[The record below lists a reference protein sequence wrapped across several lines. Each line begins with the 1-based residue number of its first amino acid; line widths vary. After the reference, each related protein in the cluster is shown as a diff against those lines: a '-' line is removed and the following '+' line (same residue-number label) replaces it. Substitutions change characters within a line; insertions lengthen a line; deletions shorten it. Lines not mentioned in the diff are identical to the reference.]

1 MMYQYFKYIL
11 WGYKGYTRQKLATLY
26 AFLVVSNPEMTF
38 ASAIHDP
45 LAINLHRQT
54 SRLLTSIPEHD
65 HHHASLHNA
74 SSTRQ
79 LLAAL
84 SSTLAAPAYTQLVA
98 TLFRPLLIDLC
109 ARWLEMEGD
118 EERHLVALCYLVEV
132 HEELFPILNLLLKRN
147 EDGPLWFII
156 QQHSPLSIEKT
167 RLQRILLAYYRILSA
182 NRQLPDH
189 LQWSLAPLS
198 KLIWTPQLDN
208 GVRLLAI
215 QCYALQSGMGEVE
228 RNKMEQEVLG
238 ESCRVECQLNYGQDR
253 EGTEKMVDGWVLP
266 VVELRRI
273 QEQRNE
279 IATNPIDYFSEETQQ
294 TSSLRLEDLCPF
306 IANVHGVLLLRS
318 SPIAPTD
325 LTLIPTPSSIKALR
339 QLALHLSLR
348 LPTLLTSS
356 PSAGK
361 ALLISHLAG
370 VVHPDR
376 RNQIVTIHLA
386 DTSLDPRSLLGS
398 YVSSTTH
405 PGTFEWKEGVLVRC
419 MREGKWVVLEDVDR
433 GSSEVLGAVK
443 PLVES
448 LGLHKWIGGR
458 ARLDVPGH
466 GFVVAHDLF
475 MIFATRSLLPSGSG
489 TFHSPTFFG
498 SQKFSEMIV
507 DSPSPEELRTII
519 DAKFRRLAG
528 GTAQAAIDLW
538 RSVKELETPSSTRD
552 IGLRDLEKFC
562 QRLERL
568 LSSSH
573 QPMSITQEHERS
585 YSLGAL
591 FPNPTL
597 REDMYLEARDV
608 FFGSGALTAA
618 TRAHSELVARVIGE
632 QLCLDSD
639 RQEWI
644 LHGRT
649 PGFEIEKD
657 AKDQIVAVQFGR
669 TRLAAQKSPLIPTS
683 SRPFAMHKPAISLL
697 SRIAS
702 SISNG
707 EPILLTG
714 ETGTGKTSVLTYLAS
729 LLGRPLISLNL
740 SNQTES
746 ADLLGGL
753 KPVDARVSGSQ
764 LQEIFL
770 DLFGAT
776 FSRRKNEKF
785 ETEVRKA
792 VNECRWKRSV
802 GLWKESIRLA
812 VERIQFRQTEHQR
825 ALDDETPRKRRK
837 TEPTA
842 SVAEWLKF
850 LHLVEEFEVQHVQG
864 QGKFAF
870 AFVEGP
876 LVKALRSGDWILLDE
891 VNLASPETL
900 ECITGLLHGPT
911 ASITLTE
918 HGSLEPIPRHPDFRL
933 FACMNPATDVG
944 KKDLPPD
951 IRSRFTEM
959 DVPSPDA
966 DQETLLTI
974 ISQYVGHVAVGD
986 KRIIMDVAEFY
997 RAVKQESESRRIAD
1011 GANHRPHFSM
1021 RTLTRALTFAADT
1034 ASTFSLRRSIWE
1046 GCLMAFTM
1054 VLDADSAKIVT
1065 KAARDHLLS
1074 GVRNISSLLA
1084 REPAPPADILYA
1096 KFGPFYLEKGPFEEH
1111 PTEEYIITPSVERKL
1126 IDLARIILTRRFPV
1140 LIEGPTSSGKTSS
1153 IEYLAKRTGHRFIR
1167 INNHEHTDIQE
1178 YLGSY
1183 VSDPFTGKLV
1193 FKDGLLVQ
1201 ALRRGDWIVLDE
1213 LNLAPTEVLEALNRL
1228 LDDNRELVIPETQE
1242 IVRPHPHFMLFAT
1255 QNPPGLYAGRKILS
1269 RAFRNRFLEV
1279 HFDDVPQSE
1288 LETILCQRCRIAPS
1302 YGRRIV
1308 SVFRELQQ
1316 RRQTSRIFESRQG
1329 FATLRD
1335 LFRWAG
1341 RDAVG
1346 YQELADNGYMLL
1358 AERTRRPEDKAV
1370 VKEVLESV
1378 MGVRVDEDAMY
1389 DFRRHGPNL
1398 ESFLG
1403 NMPPPASKTVWTKAM
1418 QRLYTLVCRGLKYN
1432 EPILLVGDTG
1442 SGKTSVCQ
1450 AFTDATS
1457 QRLIT
1462 VNCHQNTET
1471 ADLIGGLRPVRNR
1484 GVLQASLIEEAV
1496 SILQEFG
1503 EEVSAPTS
1511 NSLTAALASVLR
1523 SSTLSQASR
1532 LRLQK
1537 CHHDLVH
1544 SNSIFE
1550 WRDGPLIEAM
1560 QEGNIFL
1567 LDEISLADDSVLE
1580 RLNSVLEPGRLIVLA
1595 ERGGASTDES
1605 FIRASKD
1612 FKLLA
1617 TMNPGGDYG
1626 KKELSPALRNRFTEI
1641 WVPPVDDFHD
1651 VELIVNRLW
1660 GCQSLQAFTGPLLSF
1675 VQWLCLRTGDRSLM
1689 GLRDILAWV
1698 GFMNATMR
1706 DVGRSGVVY
1715 PRELFH
1721 HAAHMTYLDGLSS
1734 FPQLAGYSREALNS
1748 LKDDAEKK
1756 LEELIPLIEPLGSSG
1771 PTYDP
1776 TQYVQLGSFA
1786 LDKGSL
1792 SPSRASF
1799 NFNAPTTLNNAM
1811 RVVRACQVAK
1821 PILLE
1826 GSPGVGKTS
1835 LITALANISGH
1846 ELCRINLSD
1855 QTDLVDLFGSDLPV
1869 EGGTAGEF
1877 MWKDAEFLRALQ
1889 EGHWVLLDEMNLAPQ
1904 AVLEGLNAVLDHRG
1918 TVYIPELNRSFD
1930 RHPSFRVFAA
1940 QNPLLQGG
1948 GRKGLPKSF
1957 VNRFTKVY
1965 IEELTPS
1972 DIHIVCS
1979 QIFSGVDENV
1989 LRAMIAFN
1997 IELSNQI
2004 CAQRLFAQDGSPWEF
2019 NLRDVLRWGALTFT
2033 KRPPYRPQDFLRS
2046 VYLHRFRI
2054 SQDRSQA
2061 RQIFDAA
2068 TLTSPLEEADAPAW
2082 TITASE
2088 IHIGHLSM
2096 TRRNF
2101 SPLSRPRRVLKMQL
2115 SALQA
2120 LGDCV
2125 SQSWLA
2131 IVTGPNNSGKSSVI
2145 HALASITGNQLLEV
2159 SIHGATDTMDI
2170 LGSFEQVDAR
2180 RRLIVLFDEAISLL
2194 HSDCS
2199 TKSGSKFAIHHQN
2212 KARRLRE
2219 QYAQASA
2226 GHFPNLGATAIDFF
2240 FTLTTLESPS
2250 KLVYTRI
2257 HSDAV
2262 KFLSQASGAGQFE
2275 WVDGP
2280 LIKAMKSGNW
2290 MVLDGANLC
2299 SPSVLDR
2306 LNSLCEA
2313 GGTLSLSERGFVDGH
2328 VQVIRPHPDF
2338 RLFMTVDPRYGEL
2351 SRAMRNR
2358 GIEVALIS
2366 NPAADDLSILLDYS
2380 RLPLASSLSISNMT
2394 ALQFDAARRG
2404 LSSQVIS
2411 STLFVRSTGHSLDQH
2426 SNLAALVD
2434 TAPSL
2439 LLPSLPTQ
2447 DIHSWIFF
2455 LARSLAPSS
2464 MPLLTR
2470 YLLNRYPKES
2480 VSHKLLQFIYA
2491 FPPHILDSA
2500 LQELRWAFVQEKH
2513 ISVDSLLAQPM
2524 DFYSAQGRLFGGES
2538 QQLRDG
2544 DISHSMVVEV
2554 LNLSA
2559 SIFLDQ
2565 TERFALVPDHVA
2577 SAPESSLRIRQA
2589 AIAVIQ
2595 EIGQVSQDTLRQAP
2609 MCDLPSVKLA
2619 SRILSFTEDLK
2630 RVLKSSEHDFSTIY
2644 SISERLLAALADCP
2658 ASFNDILEYAR
2669 VLRRSVSLSTGLRI
2683 FEIWSK
2689 LYLDE
2694 LPKPMIETVK
2704 STERLMSSLGDSS
2717 NAFLIRKQAFTV
2729 ICLETL
2735 PPPLESH
2742 RPVSL
2747 GDLQLTLQ
2755 KCLLSSADKSTA
2767 QESLRIDW
2775 RTILL
2780 EFYVLSACRASS
2792 IQSATMQEI
2801 VDMNARQRTSP
2812 LARLAHLQHLVW
2824 ALDANLDH
2832 PSLFV
2837 RANIRWLEG
2846 LWEVKM
2852 NSSSPAGPSILFQPV
2867 LLRHSVAICD
2877 ITNVPLLSL
2886 TNHQQEL
2893 HQHARL
2899 VLNESKQASSR
2910 MAQLAEVYYQTLLT
2924 IISCFS
2930 SSYESEDFSAIQTS
2944 TAQDWSNFP
2953 RSFQHVLLLLQRSK
2967 DEALIAAL
2975 QKELLP
2981 LVDLLPKTT
2990 TLQFLG
2996 LAWIGCSRL
3005 LFNLIIP
3012 DTPIDPAGIQN
3023 CAYSHLLRDQRH
3035 LRTQIDL
3042 HQKLEF
3048 LVTGNASNSTL
3059 AHLKFQLD
3067 EVQGALAQL
3076 PNLPRRD
3083 HDLRLHLFWTEV
3095 AQFQETVLHT
3105 VKINGL
3111 LDAVYYK
3118 KENASLRER
3127 VIQESLEGFYQRLE
3141 SVYPEFPDLI
3151 VLLKFGIL
3159 QMRLGLRTLVDATS
3173 APEGDLPARSTM
3185 SLLAFPSAN
3194 SSSRIIN
3201 LFKDAPPSGSSVF
3214 KGILITLAASV
3225 VLRQLGLQER
3235 DFLSSIHAT
3244 YERAA
3249 KLWLIDRAKEKKTT
3263 EEASSLYRQ
3272 SKMDYSAKSDAEVEQ
3287 QEFLAMFPTFEE
3299 ALSNNT
3305 LAFDVDQAHPSS
3317 FIQPSDMP
3325 VFLRLHYHL
3334 VESSCDP
3341 SSFNSVVEEFSD
3353 LKHSMIHTLMTSST
3367 SPLPACLDRTSI
3379 HFQFNLLRDTLFSLD
3394 CDAAT
3399 IMPYNFY
3406 STPNYREVKKCASIV
3421 LSCRKRLQNISDEWP
3436 DQMVLKHLIERCDS
3450 ILNVASSSPVA
3461 KLLSMI
3467 EQLLVQSDD
3476 WEMYA
3481 NRENSLKAHREDLIR
3496 LVVDWRRLELSSWQ
3510 GLLESQAASLRD
3522 ELAEWWFRLY
3532 DVIVR
3537 VPSSLVTQDQ
3547 KLDEATFQRHFQELA
3562 PLLNEFIT
3570 SSPLGQFHA
3579 RLRMIRSFEHYIV
3592 FIQPLHSVVQNSI
3605 LQRVERILH
3614 ATYQYYQLFSESLQK
3629 HLLEQKS
3636 PLDMEIKALVKL
3648 ASWKDVN
3655 VEALKQSAKQ
3665 THVRLYKVVKKFR
3678 DVLRQPVIDKLQ
3690 PFSAT
3695 DADGEPLSLGENDDP
3710 ALSVTFPDSLQDKGG
3725 QSNASQNHIFHIRR
3739 TFGVYVSLISKQLC
3753 PFIRRCSPQLVD
3765 DVAVEIIRTARSL
3778 ASIVI
3783 PPGPLQEKQL
3793 KALLVRKRKAWSDL
3807 LKELKHAGFSNSLKP
3822 EVLRQH
3828 TDQLWIKEQPI
3839 MPKTPADISV
3849 DNGERYFTKLCGS
3862 LTILRSSL
3870 PNHHGDLTTRELQR
3884 GQMFLESGFSMA
3896 LDLRNRLTMSLTVF
3910 GQISTTLGRLKQL
3923 SSSSENLVPTGPN
3936 LHEHISSL
3944 LMAHVKIS
3952 HGLSELLKNVP
3963 VVDYFA
3969 VGSSI
3974 PDSLLGELSDTLR
3987 MTVSLENELRSIVSD
4002 ISPNMPPILQ
4012 KWENKLLLRATEHIS
4027 QVNARIIAWRA
4038 CEPRLGYL
4046 FLPLQE
4052 WLNERT
4058 PAPLFPSESTT
4069 ISDDSKFSSLLN
4081 SLLLSIQAFVH
4092 RCSREADGLQEDHPE
4107 KYALKGYHSIRD
4119 FTHFLSL
4126 AGVNARLNDFLASL
4140 TSRDDISGE
4149 LSRVIPF
4156 LNLYLAL
4163 AKDQLVSHSR
4173 WTKALFK
4180 LNFILCSILHTLC
4193 EQGFCKPPN
4202 KNDAGAELPETSDGV
4217 GIGEG
4222 SGTENASKD
4231 IQDESQIEGL
4241 KGDNDEDQGAQD
4253 RHEDGGAIEM
4263 DNDFSGDLED
4273 LPDDCSDNA
4282 DQSDAGSE
4290 ADLNEILDELD
4301 RLDPSTIDEKMW
4313 GDEKGSGDSNDTE
4326 EKADQDH
4333 SKEQGGASEV
4343 VAKESEHQSKTTE
4356 KTRDDR
4362 TSREDME
4369 LDKEEKFSEGEE
4381 EESSEPNT
4389 GGGATDEHV
4398 PEANTLDLPDDID
4411 LVGDEAERDEAGKME
4426 EEETAVDPQIDD
4438 FAMHD
4443 PSREP
4448 LQDEDEGELL
4458 HSEEGSAEN
4467 DAEKAYDTNDEGVSE
4482 DAIAQPD
4489 MSKADGTT
4497 DQNEV
4502 PSTEVDGSA
4511 STGEAGVAKGRSG
4524 EACASDEKTLDG
4536 NSSPEGQATEME
4548 PTDHSGTG
4556 SAMSGLR
4563 QGQDP
4568 SQSESQC
4575 TTVPNP
4581 LRSLSDMLKEIRQRF
4596 DEILSGDQD
4605 DTPHEYVGDSNYQS
4619 QIEYLRPQ
4627 DADHNMQALGP
4638 AGEEQVAKLD
4648 QITIVD
4654 EEMKVENAFAPMDV
4668 DETPTEDHVPLPQ
4681 QAAQPSEVPRADRH
4695 DDAEGAI
4702 LQVGRRQTSDLQT
4715 PHPLVRAGTAEV
4727 IDDDQN
4733 TEMELTAWR
4742 AADYPESG
4750 AEHIWRL
4757 YESLTH
4763 DLAYTLCEQLR
4774 LILEPTLAT
4783 RLKGD
4788 YRTGKRLNMKRV
4800 ISYIASDYTKDKI
4813 WLRRTKPS
4821 TREYQVLIS
4830 IDDSRS
4836 MAESHSIHLAYQA
4849 LALISKALSR
4859 LESGDVAISKFGETV
4874 DLLHGFDQGPFTEQA
4889 GTKVLNAFRFT
4900 QKATNVSSLLQTSL
4914 KALEKA
4920 RERKAMCSASSA
4932 DLWQLQII
4940 ISDGMCQDHEGL
4952 RPVLRKA
4959 EEQRVMI
4966 VFVIIDSLQAT
4977 DPTNSGGPHHGSI
4990 LQMEKAELRT
5000 ENGKTEICM
5009 QKYLESF
5016 PFEYY
5021 VVLRNVEALPDVLAG
5036 TLKQF
5041 FERISEE

>member
-1 MMYQYFKYIL
+1 M
-11 WGYKGYTRQKLATLY
+11 TLAS
-26 AFLVVSNPEMTF
+26 V
-38 ASAIHDP
+38 IHDP

-54 SRLLTSIPEHD
+54 NLLLACIPEHD
-65 HHHASLHNA
+65 HHHAPLNNA

-118 EERHLVALCYLVEV
+118 DERHLVALCYLVEV
-132 HEELFPILNLLLKRN
+132 HEELFPILNLFLKRN
-147 EDGPLWFII
+147 ENGPLWFIT
-156 QQHSPLSIEKT
+156 QHSPLSVEKT

-228 RNKMEQEVLG
+228 RNKMEQDVLG
-238 ESCRVECQLNYGQDR
+238 ESCGVECQLNYGQDR
-253 EGTEKMVDGWVLP
+253 EGAEKMVDGWVLP

-273 QEQRNE
+273 QEQRKE
-279 IATNPIDYFSEETQQ
+279 IVTNPIDYFSEETHQA
-294 TSSLRLEDLCPF
+294 SNLGAEDLCPF

-318 SPIAPTD
+318 SPISLPN
-325 LTLIPTPSSIKALR
+325 LTLIPTPSSIRVLR

-405 PGTFEWKEGVLVRC
+405 PGTFEWKEGVLVHC

-433 GSSEVLGAVK
+433 GSNEVLGVVK

-466 GFVVAHDLF
+466 GSVVAHDQF

-489 TFHSPTFFG
+489 TFYSPTFFG
-498 SQKFSEMIV
+498 SHKFSEMIV

-519 DAKFRRLAG
+519 DAKFPRLAG

-538 RSVKELETPSSTRD
+538 HSVKELGAPSSTRD

-562 QRLERL
+562 RRLEKL
-568 LSSSH
+568 LSSSC
-573 QPMSITQEHERS
+573 QPMSITFDHEQS
-585 YSLGAL
+585 YSLGSL
-591 FPNPTL
+591 LPNPTL
-597 REDMYLEARDV
+597 REDVYLEARDV

-618 TRAHSELVARVIGE
+618 TRAHAELAARVIGK

-639 RQEWI
+639 RQDWV

-657 AKDQIVAVQFGR
+657 ANGQIIAVQFGR
-669 TRLAAQKSPLIPTS
+669 TRLAAQKRALNPTS

-714 ETGTGKTSVLTYLAS
+714 ETGTGKTSVITHLAS

-753 KPVDARVSGSQ
+753 KPVDARISGSQ
-764 LQEIFL
+764 LQETFL

-792 VNECRWKRSV
+792 VNESRWKRSV
-802 GLWKESIRLA
+802 GLWKESVRLA
-812 VERIQFRQTEHQR
+812 VERIQFREAEHQR
-825 ALDDETPRKRRK
+825 AQDDETPRKRRK

-842 SVAEWLKF
+842 SAAEWLEF
-850 LHLVEEFEVQHVQG
+850 LRLVEEFEVQHVQG
-864 QGKFAF
+864 KGKLAF

-944 KKDLPPD
+944 KKGLPPN

-959 DVPSPDA
+959 DVPSPDV

-974 ISQYVGHVAVGD
+974 ISQYIGHVAVGD
-986 KRIIMDVAEFY
+986 KRVIMDVAEFY
-997 RAVKQESESRRIAD
+997 RAVKQESEYRRIAD

-1034 ASTFSLRRSIWE
+1034 ASTYGLRRSIWE

-1074 GVRNISSLLA
+1074 GVRNVSSVLA

-1279 HFDDVPQSE
+1279 HFGDVPQNE
-1288 LETILCQRCRIAPS
+1288 LETILCRRCRIAPS

-1316 RRQTSRIFESRQG
+1316 RRQTSRVFESRQG

-1378 MGVRVDEDAMY
+1378 MGVRVDEDEMY
-1389 DFRRHGPNL
+1389 DFRRHGPSL
-1398 ESFLG
+1398 ETFLG
-1403 NMPPPASKTVWTKAM
+1403 NTPPPASKTVWTKAM
-1418 QRLYTLVCRGLKYN
+1418 QRLYTLVCRGMKYN

-1450 AFTDATS
+1450 IFADATS
-1457 QRLIT
+1457 QRLVT

-1484 GVLQASLIEEAV
+1484 AVLQASLIEEAT

-1503 EEVSAPTS
+1503 EEISTPTT
-1511 NSLTAALASVLR
+1511 NSLTTALASVLR
-1523 SSTLSQASR
+1523 SSTLSQESR
-1532 LRLQK
+1532 LCSQK
-1537 CHHDLVH
+1537 CYNNLVH

-1550 WRDGPLIEAM
+1550 WHDGPLIEAM

-1580 RLNSVLEPGRLIVLA
+1580 RLNSVLEPGRSIVLA

-1605 FIRASKD
+1605 FIRASKG

-1641 WVPPVDDFHD
+1641 WVPPVDDFDD
-1651 VELIVNRLW
+1651 VELIVNSLW
-1660 GCQSLQAFTGPLLSF
+1660 GCKSLQAFTGPLLSF

-1698 GFMNATMR
+1698 GFMNATMQ
-1706 DVGRSGVVY
+1706 DVGRSGVVH

-1734 FPQLAGYSREALNS
+1734 FPQLAGYSSEALS
-1748 LKDDAEKK
+1748 CLKGDAEKK
-1756 LEELIPLIEPLGSSG
+1756 LEELIPLIEPLGSSV
-1771 PTYDP
+1771 PIYDP

-1792 SPSRASF
+1792 PPSRQSF

-1835 LITALANISGH
+1835 LITALANLSGH

-1930 RHPSFRVFAA
+1930 RHPAFRVFGA

-1972 DIHIVCS
+1972 DIYIVCS

-2033 KRPPYRPQDFLRS
+2033 KCPPYRPQDFLRS

-2061 RQIFDAA
+2061 RRIFDAA
-2068 TLTSPLEEADAPAW
+2068 ALTSPLEEDDAPAW
-2082 TITASE
+2082 TITPSE

-2145 HALASITGNQLLEV
+2145 HTLANITGHQLLEV
-2159 SIHGATDTMDI
+2159 SINGATDTMDI

-2180 RRLIVLFDEAISLL
+2180 RRLIMLFDEAISLL
-2194 HSDCS
+2194 RSDCS
-2199 TKSGSKFAIHHQN
+2199 TNSGSRFAIHHQN

-2219 QYAQASA
+2219 QYAHAPA
-2226 GHFPNLGATAIDFF
+2226 GRFSTLAATAIDFF
-2240 FTLTTLESPS
+2240 FTLNTLESPS
-2250 KLVYTRI
+2250 KPVYTRI

-2262 KFLSQASGAGQFE
+2262 KLLSSAYGAGQFE

-2313 GGTLSLSERGFVDGH
+2313 GGTLTLSERGFVDGN

-2338 RLFMTVDPRYGEL
+2338 RLFMTVDPHYGEL

-2358 GIEVALIS
+2358 GIEVALIFDS
-2366 NPAADDLSILLDYS
+2366 AADDLSILLDYS
-2380 RLPLASSLSISNMT
+2380 RLPLVSSLSIANMT

-2404 LSSQVIS
+2404 LSNQVIS
-2411 STLFVRSTGHSLDQH
+2411 STPFVRSTGHSLDQH

-2447 DIHSWIFF
+2447 DIHSWVFF
-2455 LARSLAPSS
+2455 LSRSLAPSS

-2470 YLLNRYPKES
+2470 YLVHRYPQES
-2480 VSHKLLQFIYA
+2480 ASHKLLQFIYA

-2500 LQELRWAFVQEKH
+2500 LQELRRAFVREKH
-2513 ISVDSLLAQPM
+2513 ISVDALLAQPM
-2524 DFYSAQGRLFGGES
+2524 DFYSTQGRLLGGEY

-2544 DISHSMVVEV
+2544 DTSHSMVVEV

-2565 TERFALVPDHVA
+2565 AENFALAPDHVP
-2577 SAPESSLRIRQA
+2577 SAPERSLRVRQA
-2589 AIAVIQ
+2589 VVAVLQ
-2595 EIGQVSQDTLRQAP
+2595 EISQVSQQTLRQAP
-2609 MCDLPSVKLA
+2609 VCDLHSVKLA
-2619 SRILSFTEDLK
+2619 SRILSFTVDLK
-2630 RVLKSSEHDFSTIY
+2630 RVLESPQHDFSTIY

-2658 ASFNDILEYAR
+2658 ASFHDILEHAR
-2669 VLRRSVSLSTGLRI
+2669 VLRRSVSLSTGLGI
-2683 FEIWSK
+2683 FEVWSK

-2694 LPKPMIETVK
+2694 LPKPMIEAVE
-2704 STERLMSSLGDSS
+2704 STERLMSSLSDSS
-2717 NAFLIRKQAFTV
+2717 NVFRSVIRKQAFTV
-2729 ICLETL
+2729 ISLETL

-2755 KCLLSSADKSTA
+2755 KCLLSSADESTA
-2767 QESLRIDW
+2767 QEPLHIDW

-2780 EFYVLSACRASS
+2780 EFYVLSVCRAPSF
-2792 IQSATMQEI
+2792 QSATMQEI
-2801 VDMNARQRTSP
+2801 INLNARQRTSP
-2812 LARLAHLQHLVW
+2812 LARLAYLQHLVW

-2837 RANIRWLEG
+2837 RASIRWLEG
-2846 LWEVKM
+2846 LWEATV
-2852 NSSSPAGPSILFQPV
+2852 NSSGPAGPSILFQPV
-2867 LLRHSVAICD
+2867 LLRNSVAICD
-2877 ITNVPLLSL
+2877 ITNVPLVSL

-2893 HQHARL
+2893 RQHAHL

-2910 MAQLAEVYYQTLLT
+2910 VAQLAVVYYQTLLT

-2930 SSYESEDFSAIQTS
+2930 SSYESEDYSAIQTC

-2953 RSFQHVLLLLQRSK
+2953 QSFQHLLFLLQRSK
-2967 DEALIAAL
+2967 NGALVAAI

-2981 LVDLLPKTT
+2981 LMDLFPKTT

-3012 DTPIDPAGIQN
+3012 DTPIDPGGIQN
-3023 CAYSHLLRDQRH
+3023 CVYSRLLRDQRDLH
-3035 LRTQIDL
+3035 MQIDL
-3042 HQKLEF
+3042 HQQLES
-3048 LVTGNASNSTL
+3048 LVTGNASNRTL
-3059 AHLKFQLD
+3059 AHLKLQLD
-3067 EVQGALAQL
+3067 EVQKALAQL
-3076 PNLPRRD
+3076 PNLPHRD
-3083 HDLRLHLFWTEV
+3083 HVLRLHFFWAEV
-3095 AQFQETVLHT
+3095 AQFQETILHA
-3105 VKINGL
+3105 VRINGL
-3111 LDAVYYK
+3111 LDALYYK
-3118 KENASLRER
+3118 KEDASLRER
-3127 VIQESLEGFYQRLE
+3127 VIQESLDGFYQRLE
-3141 SVYPEFPDLI
+3141 SVYPEFPDLVI
-3151 VLLKFGIL
+3151 LLKFGIL
-3159 QMRLGLRTLVDATS
+3159 QMRLGLRTLMDATS
-3173 APEGDLPARSTM
+3173 VPEGDPSARLTM

-3201 LFKDAPPSGSSVF
+3201 LFRDAPLSGSSVF

-3225 VLRQLGLQER
+3225 VLKHLGLQER
-3235 DFLSSIHAT
+3235 DLLSSIHAT

-3249 KLWLIDRAKEKKTT
+3249 KLWLIDRAKEKQTT

-3272 SKMDYSAKSDAEVEQ
+3272 SKMDYSAMSDVEVEQ

-3299 ALSNNT
+3299 ALSNDT
-3305 LAFDVDQAHPSS
+3305 LTFNVDQAHPSS
-3317 FIQPSDMP
+3317 FVQPSDITTL
-3325 VFLRLHYHL
+3325 LRLHYHL
-3334 VESSCDP
+3334 VEASYDSP
-3341 SSFNSVVEEFSD
+3341 SFNNVIQEFSD
-3353 LKHSMIHTLMTSST
+3353 LKHSMIHTLMTGST
-3367 SPLPACLDRTSI
+3367 SSLPVCLDRTSI
-3379 HFQFNLLRDTLFSLD
+3379 HFQFNLLRNSLSSLD
-3394 CDAAT
+3394 CDAT
-3399 IMPYNFY
+3399 TKTPYNFY
-3406 STPNYREVKKCASIV
+3406 STSNYQEVKKCASIV
-3421 LSCRKRLQNISDEWP
+3421 LSCRKRLQNISDDWP

-3450 ILNVASSSPVA
+3450 ILNVTSSSPVA

-3476 WEMYA
+3476 WEMCA
-3481 NRENSLKAHREDLIR
+3481 NRENSLKAQREDLIR

-3537 VPSSLVTQDQ
+3537 VPSSLATQDQ
-3547 KLDEATFQRHFQELA
+3547 KLDEAAFQRHFQELT

-3579 RLRMIRSFEHYIV
+3579 RLRMIQSFEHYIV
-3592 FIQPLHSVVQNSI
+3592 LIQPLHSVAQKFHS
-3605 LQRVERILH
+3605 
-3614 ATYQYYQLFSESLQK
+3614 TPLQK

-3636 PLDMEIKALVKL
+3636 PLDMEIKALIKL

-3678 DVLRQPVIDKLQ
+3678 DVLRQPIIDKLQ

-3695 DADGEPLSLGENDDP
+3695 DADGEPLRLDENDEP
-3710 ALSVTFPDSLQDKGG
+3710 APSVAFPDSLQDKGE
-3725 QSNASQNHIFHIRR
+3725 QSNASQNHILYIRR
-3739 TFGVYVSLISKQLC
+3739 TFGIYVSLISKQLC
-3753 PFIRRCSPQLVD
+3753 PFVRRCSPRLVD
-3765 DVAVEIIRTARSL
+3765 DTAVEIIRTTRSL
-3778 ASIVI
+3778 ASVVI
-3783 PPGPLQEKQL
+3783 PAGPLQEKQL

-3807 LKELKHAGFSNSLKP
+3807 LKELKHAGFSSSLKP

-3849 DNGERYFTKLCGS
+3849 DSGERYFAKLCGS

-3870 PNHHGDLTTRELQR
+3870 PNHHGDLTTRELLR
-3884 GQMFLESGFSMA
+3884 GQTFLESGFSMA
-3896 LDLRNRLTMSLTVF
+3896 LDLRDKLTTSLTF
-3910 GQISTTLGRLKQL
+3910 FEQISTTLGRLKRL

-3944 LMAHVKIS
+3944 LLAHVKIS
-3952 HGLSELLKNVP
+3952 HGLSELLKNAP
-3963 VVDYFA
+3963 VFDYFA

-3987 MTVSLENELRSIVSD
+3987 MTVGLENELRSIVTD
-4002 ISPNMPPILQ
+4002 ISPNVPPILQ
-4012 KWENKLLLRATEHIS
+4012 KWENNLLLRATEHIS

-4052 WLNERT
+4052 WLDEQA
-4058 PAPLFPSESTT
+4058 PAPLFPSESAT
-4069 ISDDSKFSSLLN
+4069 ISDDSKFDSLLN

-4092 RCSREADGLQEDHPE
+4092 RCSSEADGLQEDHPE
-4107 KYALKGYHSIRD
+4107 KYVLKGYHTIRD
-4119 FTHFLSL
+4119 FTHLLSL

-4140 TSRDDISGE
+4140 TSHDDISRE
-4149 LSRVIPF
+4149 LSRIIPF
-4156 LNLYLAL
+4156 LDLYLAL

-4193 EQGFCKPPN
+4193 QQGFCKPPN
-4202 KNDAGAELPETSDGV
+4202 KDDAVGGELAETSDGV

-4241 KGDNDEDQGAQD
+4241 KGDHDEDQGPQD
-4253 RHEDGGAIEM
+4253 RHEDGDAIEM

-4273 LPDDCSDNA
+4273 LPDDCSDNT

-4290 ADLNEILDELD
+4290 ADLDETLDELD
-4301 RLDPSTIDEKMW
+4301 RLDPSAIDEKMW
-4313 GDEKGSGDSNDTE
+4313 GDENGSGDSNDTE

-4343 VAKESEHQSKTTE
+4343 VAKESEHQSKATE
-4356 KTRDDR
+4356 KTRDDK
-4362 TSREDME
+4362 TSLEDME
-4369 LDKEEKFSEGEE
+4369 VDKEENFSEGEE
-4381 EESSEPNT
+4381 EGSSEPNL
-4389 GGGATDEHV
+4389 GGAAMDEHV
-4398 PEANTLDLPDDID
+4398 PEANTFDLPDDID
-4411 LVGDEAERDEAGKME
+4411 LGGDEAEKDEARKME
-4426 EEETAVDPQIDD
+4426 EEETAVDPPIDE

-4443 PSREP
+4443 PSHDS
-4448 LQDEDEGELL
+4448 LQDEDEVELL
-4458 HSEEGSAEN
+4458 QSEEHDSGASAEN
-4467 DAEKAYDTNDEGVSE
+4467 DGENTYDTNDEGVYE
-4482 DAIAQPD
+4482 DIIAQPD
-4489 MSKADGTT
+4489 VSKADGTT

-4502 PSTEVDGSA
+4502 PSSEVDGSA
-4511 STGEAGVAKGRSG
+4511 STGEVGVAKGRSG
-4524 EACASDEKTLDG
+4524 EVSASEEKTLDG
-4536 NSSPEGQATEME
+4536 NGSPEGQATEIE
-4548 PTDHSGTG
+4548 PIDHSGTG
-4556 SAMSGLR
+4556 SAMSGVQ
-4563 QGQDP
+4563 QGQAP
-4568 SQSESQC
+4568 SQSESQS

-4581 LRSLSDMLKEIRQRF
+4581 LRSLGDMLKEIRQRF

-4605 DTPHEYVGDSNYQS
+4605 GTPHEYAGDSNYQS

-4627 DADHNMQALGP
+4627 DADHDMQALGP

-4654 EEMKVENAFAPMDV
+4654 EEMKAENPLPPMEV
-4668 DETPTEDHVPLPQ
+4668 DETPTEDHVALPQ
-4681 QAAQPSEVPRADRH
+4681 QAIQPSEVPKADR
-4695 DDAEGAI
+4695 DDDLEGAI
-4702 LQVGRRQTSDLQT
+4702 LLAGRRPTSDLQT
-4715 PHPLVRAGTAEV
+4715 SRPLVRAGADEV
-4727 IDDDQN
+4727 IIDDDQN

-4742 AADYPESG
+4742 TADYPENG

-4763 DLAYTLCEQLR
+4763 DLAYALCEQLR

-4821 TREYQVLIS
+4821 QREYQVLIS

-4914 KALEKA
+4914 KVLEKA
-4920 RERKAMCSASSA
+4920 RERKAMSSASSA

-4952 RPVLRKA
+4952 RSVLRKA

-4966 VFVIIDSLQAT
+4966 VFIIIDSLQAT
-4977 DPTNSGGPHHGSI
+4977 HPSNSGGPHHD
-4990 LQMEKAELRT
+4990 R
-5000 ENGKTEICM
+5000 
-5009 QKYLESF
+5009 SF
-5016 PFEYY
+5016 
-5021 VVLRNVEALPDVLAG
+5021 RWKGQN
-5036 TLKQF
+5036 
-5041 FERISEE
+5041 